1 VIIYGLFPTLAGPF
15 SRWGK
20 HFRRATEMGFD
31 WLFLNPIQLPGA
43 SGSLYS
49 VADYFKFNPLL
60 LDPADAATPEAQ
72 ARAMTKAAH
81 AAGLKLMIDLVVNH
95 CAVDSA
101 LTREHPEWFVHEDG
115 RIANP
120 SARDGV
126 DKVVVWKD
134 LARFDHEQTPDR
146 EGLYQYCRHVVEYL
160 LGLGFD
166 GFRCDAA
173 YQLPRDFWRRL
184 IHDFDSSGR
193 SFDAARAFGSGAQ
206 ARRGGPER
214 GRAGRRACFVAE
226 TLGCTADQTKETAM
240 SGFRYIFNSVK
251 WWDFYESWL
260 FEQYQLTR
268 DIAGSIGFPESHD
281 TERLCTELGGNVAG
295 LKQRYLFSAL
305 FSTGVMIP
313 IGFEFGFRKRL
324 DVVKTRPTDWE
335 EPTADLRPFITA
347 VNAIKKRYSVFH
359 EECPASILP
368 YHNPSILLLWKAATR
383 DRSEALIILN
393 KDIQRHQEF
402 ATDNFRRYVQSQAP
416 LRDVSPE
423 YALEFVPEPFHY
435 ALRPGQGIV
444 LVTTRG

>member
-1 VIIYGLFPTLAGPF
+1 VIIYGLFPSLAGPF
-15 SRWGK
+15 SRWGE
-20 HFRRATEMGFD
+20 HFRRASEMGFD
-31 WLFLNPIQLPGA
+31 WVFLNPIQLPGA

-49 VADYFKFNPLL
+49 VADYFRFNPLL
-60 LDPADAATPEAQ
+60 LDPADAAAPNEQ

-95 CAVDSA
+95 CALDSA
-101 LTREHPEWFVHEDG
+101 LTREHPEWFVRQDG
-115 RIANP
+115 RISNP
-120 SARDGV
+120 SAKDGV

-134 LARFDHEQTPDR
+134 LALFDHEHTSDR
-146 EGLYQYCRHVVEYL
+146 EGLYQYCRHVVEHL

-184 IHDFDSSGR
+184 IRDVNSGR
-193 SFDAARAFGSGAQ
+193 KVS
-206 ARRGGPER
+206 
-214 GRAGRRACFVAE
+214 FVAE
-226 TLGCTADQTKETAM
+226 TLGCTADQTKETATG
-240 SGFRYIFNSVK
+240 GFHYIFNSVK
-251 WWDFYESWL
+251 WWDFYEPWL

-281 TERLCTELGGNVAG
+281 TERLCAELGGNVAG

-335 EPTADLRPFITA
+335 EPTADLRPFIAA

-359 EECPASILP
+359 EECPASLLP
-368 YHNPSILLLWKAATR
+368 YQNPNILLLWKAATR

-393 KDIQRHQEF
+393 KDIHHHQEF
-402 ATDNFRRYVQSQAP
+402 ATDNFRHYFQAQAP